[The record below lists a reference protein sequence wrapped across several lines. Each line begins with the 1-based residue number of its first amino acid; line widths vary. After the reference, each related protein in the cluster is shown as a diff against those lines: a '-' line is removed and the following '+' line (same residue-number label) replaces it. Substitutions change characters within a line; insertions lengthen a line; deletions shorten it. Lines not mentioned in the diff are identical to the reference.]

1 MLARLG
7 RALASAG
14 AAEGSKDRVVKKKI
28 RKARQFRRVLTPTEE
43 VLPPHQAF
51 AESLPESEAPYVAG
65 SSRRVGVLALKC
77 GMVPEWDVW
86 GVRHALTVLKLEDVR
101 VIQVKRDE
109 TEGYTALQVGAGLR
123 NPKRVNQ
130 PMAGH
135 FARAGQLPT
144 ERLAEFRVSEDA
156 ILPVGTPITA
166 RHFIPGQ
173 YVDVTGITAG
183 KGFAGVMKRWGFG
196 GQRATHGVSK
206 THRQMG
212 STGNSTSPGKVWKGK
227 KMPGQ
232 MGGEQRTAEALQVFK
247 IDVKRNL
254 VYLRGSVPGKTG
266 TVLKMRDCF
275 RVKSNPFPEDMTVPF
290 PTWKP
295 TEEDLKAMKAW
306 ESGAALPAMEVERM
320 REAGTLPADYEE
332 QPPYEIVMRPAGT
345 DPMAPEEGGIA
356 VV

>member
-1 MLARLG
+1 M
-7 RALASAG
+7 
-14 AAEGSKDRVVKKKI
+14 
-28 RKARQFRRVLTPTEE
+28 
-43 VLPPHQAF
+43 
-51 AESLPESEAPYVAG
+51 
-65 SSRRVGVLALKC
+65 
-77 GMVPEWDVW
+77 
-86 GVRHALTVLKLEDVR
+86 R

-135 FARAGQLPT
+135 FASAGQLPT

-173 YVDVTGITAG
+173 FVDVTGITAG

-232 MGGEQRTAEALQVFK
+232 MGGEQRTAEALQIFK

-254 VYLRGSVPGKTG
+254 VYVRGSVPGKTG

-295 TEEDLKAMKAW
+295 TEEDLKTMKAW
-306 ESGAALPAMEVERM
+306 ESEAALPAMEVERM